1 MLRRDFLKAAVSA
14 FCASAAA
21 AKVAPAGVRRPQ
33 AAIEDGD
40 TPCWAGVDLADPQS
54 ESKSVVADLATA
66 AAQKAKDDADR
77 LLEFV
82 NGQMKPVGMLT
93 GVRGR
98 KTFQIVY
105 TTTGPTHRLADWE
118 VAQIADSDALVRA
131 GLAVPVWAEIY
142 NGGDGAKITY
152 ELVGAFQA

>member
-1 MLRRDFLKAAVSA
+1 MLRRDFLKAVVSA

-21 AKVAPAGVRRPQ
+21 AKVAAAARPQ
-33 AAIEDGD
+33 ATNVAV
-40 TPCWAGVDLADPQS
+40 VDLA
-54 ESKSVVADLATA
+54 AA

-77 LLEFV
+77 LLQFV
-82 NGQMKPVGMLT
+82 NGQMRPVGMLT

-98 KTFQIVY
+98 KTFEIVY
-105 TTTGPTHRLADWE
+105 TMTGPTHRLADWE
-118 VAQIADSDALVRA
+118 VAQIADSNALVRA

>member
-1 MLRRDFLKAAVSA
+1 MLRRDFLKAVVSA

-21 AKVAPAGVRRPQ
+21 AKVAAAARPQ
-33 AAIEDGD
+33 AAK
-40 TPCWAGVDLADPQS
+40 
-54 ESKSVVADLATA
+54 ESSAVAVADLAIA

-77 LLEFV
+77 LLQFV
-82 NGQMKPVGMLT
+82 NGQMRPVGMLT

-105 TTTGPTHRLADWE
+105 TTTGPAHRLADWE

-152 ELVGAFQA
+152 ELVGAVQA

>member
-1 MLRRDFLKAAVSA
+1 MLRRDFLKAVVSA

-21 AKVAPAGVRRPQ
+21 AKVAAAAAAPQ
-33 AAIEDGD
+33 AANV
-40 TPCWAGVDLADPQS
+40 AVVDLAS
-54 ESKSVVADLATA
+54 A

-77 LLEFV
+77 LLQFV

-152 ELVGAFQA
+152 ELVQA